1 MEKELLRQA
10 IEKPETAYKQIN
22 KLENCQEMLEK
33 TGDNTGHIIQIQK
46 HEKVPTKKESRNHDI
61 MSK

>member
-22 KLENCQEMLEK
+22 KLEKCQEMLEK
-33 TGDNTGHIIQIQK
+33 TGDNTVNYTDPEARKSPKNYNLHII
-46 HEKVPTKKESRNHDI
+46 
-61 MSK
+61 